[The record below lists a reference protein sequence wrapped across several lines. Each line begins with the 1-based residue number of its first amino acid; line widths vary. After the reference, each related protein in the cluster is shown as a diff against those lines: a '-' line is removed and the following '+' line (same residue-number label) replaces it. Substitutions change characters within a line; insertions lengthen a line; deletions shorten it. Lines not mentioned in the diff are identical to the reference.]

1 MKTTASKRP
10 GSRVQPRSS
19 DTALRGTRLL
29 GAGMLA
35 AAGTAHIP
43 VIPSHLREAPYI
55 GVLFILLTVACL
67 GLAAILTWRAR
78 TPAYAAAAIIT
89 GAAIVAYVLSR
100 TVGLP
105 MIEDDIG
112 NWFEPLGVI
121 SVVTE
126 AAALLICADRILK
139 IGTAQSQQEVE
150 GRPRLLHG
158 MRKLTVKQ
166 HQRSA

>member
-1 MKTTASKRP
+1 MKTTASTRP
-10 GSRVQPRSS
+10 APREQPRSS
-19 DTALRGTRLL
+19 DPALRGTRLL

-35 AAGTAHIP
+35 AAGAAHIP
-43 VIPSHLREAPYI
+43 VIPSHLSEAPYI

-67 GLAAILTWRAR
+67 GLAVILTWHPR

-89 GAAIVAYVLSR
+89 GGAIAAYVLSR

-121 SVVTE
+121 SVITE
-126 AAALLICADRILK
+126 AAALLICADLILK
-139 IGTAQSQQEVE
+139 ISTAKH
-150 GRPRLLHG
+150 PNP
-158 MRKLTVKQ
+158 
-166 HQRSA
+166 